1 MNYEAEKRRAFL
13 TSSFIPLPFLKCIPE
28 AEKSETRLEAV
39 FQATKAEY
47 NRLRPTFLFYP
58 INA

>member
-1 MNYEAEKRRAFL
+1 MKPKSAERL
-13 TSSFIPLPFLKCIPE
+13 LLQPFLKCIPE